1 MIGLI
6 KQINSKEI
14 IPLLKFIYKRVHY
27 KKTHFLPFT
36 VQVETCE
43 FYEIES
49 KPRMKQ
55 LLTQKTIGHGIP
67 MQTISIL
74 ELNWLNILS
83 LKPCKLVSRTLPT
96 SFFFI
101 YKYIYKYKG
110 WEEFQQSNSVSA
122 IVAICVLPICNKRIF
137 VSFFLQLGDL

>member
-96 SFFFI
+96 SFFLYINI
-101 YKYIYKYKG
+101 YINIKAG
-110 WEEFQQSNSVSA
+110 RNFNRA
-122 IVAICVLPICNKRIF
+122 IV
-137 VSFFLQLGDL
+137 FLQ